1 MQKQAPTPAKLAA
14 MVAFTLSC
22 FGLLIFLWLS
32 FGGPTPLRPEGYRFN
47 VRFQEATLLV
57 QEANVRI
64 SGLDVGKVKK
74 TSLAEGGG
82 TLAEIEL
89 DNAYA
94 PISSD
99 ARAILRPKSLLGQTY
114 VELTPGSQDAPPL
127 PDGGTLSEAQIEQ
140 SVEIDELI
148 SAFDED
154 TRNNLRGWVRELAT
168 AIDKGRGEHL
178 NDAFG
183 TLPQF
188 VASGA
193 DVLRVLDEEEPALR
207 RLVKNSGI
215 ALGAINERRGQFRE
229 LIGNANNTFGAL
241 ASRNEALAE
250 TINILPTFLDETR
263 ATVTRLERFAVD
275 TRPLVRDLQPVAT
288 DLRPTLRN
296 VGRLAPDLEALFRNL
311 DPVIEEAPDTLPR
324 AAEFLRGTSP
334 LLQSLHPYLQ
344 QLNPIITMLNYQQ
357 EQVADF
363 ISRGAN
369 TLNATL
375 PTPEGEGPRHY
386 LRQIGIIGSRGLA
399 LQRTLPDHD
408 RGNAYPSP
416 NYLKRARPLGVV
428 EAFDCEAAGGEHRD
442 PRPGQPPCF
451 VQPPQLYDGRQFPV
465 ARRGE
470 DELRPKPQ
478 RNDGRE
484 PAAP

>member
-1 MQKQAPTPAKLAA
+1 MVKQAPTLGKLAA

-47 VRFQEATLLV
+47 VRFEEASLLV

-64 SGLDVGKVKK
+64 AGLDVGKVKK
-74 TSLAEGGG
+74 TSLGENGG
-82 TLAEIEL
+82 TVAEIEI
-89 DNAYA
+89 DGAYA
-94 PISSD
+94 PIPAD
-99 ARAILRPKSLLGQTY
+99 TRAILRPKSLLGQTY
-114 VELTPGSQDAPPL
+114 VELTPGSQDAPRL
-127 PDGGTLSEAQIEQ
+127 PDGGTLTEARVHE

-148 SAFDED
+148 STFDEE

-183 TLPQF
+183 TLPDF

-215 ALGAINERRGQFRE
+215 ALGALNERRGQFRE

-241 ASRNEALAE
+241 ASRNDALAE
-250 TINILPTFLDETR
+250 TVQILPTFLDETR
-263 ATVTRLERFAVD
+263 ATVARLERFAVD

-288 DLRPTLRN
+288 DLRPTLRD
-296 VGRLAPDLEALFRNL
+296 VGRLAPDLEQLFRNL

-324 AAEFLRGTSP
+324 AADFLRGTSP
-334 LLQSLHPYLQ
+334 LLRSLHPYLQ
-344 QLNPIITMLNYQQ
+344 ELNPVIAMLSYQQ

-363 ISRGAN
+363 ISRGSN

-375 PTPEGEGPRHY
+375 PAPEGEGPRHY

-399 LQRTLPDHD
+399 LQRSIPDHD

-416 NYLKRARPLGVV
+416 NYLTRARPLGVV
-428 EAFDCEAAGGEHRD
+428 EAFNCEAVGGER
-442 PRPGQPPCF
+442 PNPAPGQPPCF
-451 VQPPQLYDGRQFPV
+451 TQPVQLYDGTRFPV

-470 DELRPKPQ
+470 DDLRNKP
-478 RNDGRE
+478 RGTEGRE
-484 PAAP
+484 PATP